1 MEKNVLTLLDGR
13 EVALFPL
20 SHDKEIEDYLVI
32 HNRRNVPYAEA
43 LHFTELKASYNHYQ
57 QYLSDK
63 YETETDGARI
73 LLLENIKLIY
83 DNAERILNDS
93 RMFLAPMPC
102 AGGLAYCSTRMF
114 DKPALGVYLQWWM
127 TCKEAHSKDDEW
139 VYYISGSPLSGMNS
153 CGKVDSNG
161 SAKRTCLSGFLN
173 AWRTFIHVNKIYQ
186 GLSDSCEHYT
196 IKEVIEML
204 K

>member
-13 EVALFPL
+13 EVMVFPM
-20 SHDKEIEDYLVI
+20 SHDKEVDDYLVI
-32 HNRRNVPYAEA
+32 HNRRNFAYAEA
-43 LHFTELKASYNHYQ
+43 KHFMELKASYDLHQ
-57 QYLSDK
+57 QYLRDK
-63 YETETDGARI
+63 YESETNGART

-83 DNAERILNDS
+83 DNAERILTDS
-93 RMFLAPMPC
+93 RMFLAPLPC
-102 AGGLAYCSTRMF
+102 AGGLAYCGTRMF

-153 CGKVDSNG
+153 CGTVDSNG
-161 SAKRTCLSGFLN
+161 SAKRTCLSGFAN
-173 AWRTFIHVNKIYQ
+173 AWRTFTRINKLYQ
-186 GLSDSCEHYT
+186 GLSDTCEHYT
-196 IKEVIEML
+196 IKEVIERL